1 MLFSRRNKPNLA
13 NRVQS
18 WFWPR
23 GGWRRAG
30 GYMWYRVS
38 RLSGSPHTIAI
49 GFAAGVFASFTPFMG
64 FHFMIGFLAAYML
77 GGSLLASAF
86 GTFAGNPIT
95 FPFIWIITF
104 KFGSYLLGLD
114 GDMEDVSIELPGM
127 AWWMLVHDPQTLWK
141 EFWSQLWPVIRPM
154 TIGGLPLGIMIG
166 TSVYFPVRLLVSA
179 YQRKRRERLASVTRP
194 DPGPSNQVN
203 A

>member
-1 MLFSRRNKPNLA
+1 
-13 NRVQS
+13 
-18 WFWPR
+18 
-23 GGWRRAG
+23 
-30 GYMWYRVS
+30 MWYRVS

-64 FHFMIGFLAAYML
+64 FHFMIGFLAAYLL

-86 GTFAGNPIT
+86 GTFAGNPLT

-114 GDMEDVSIELPGM
+114 GVTEDLKIELPGM
-127 AWWMLVHDPQTLWK
+127 AWWMLVNDPQTLWR

-154 TIGGLPLGIMIG
+154 TIGGLPLGLMIG
-166 TSVYFPVRLLVSA
+166 TTVYFPVRLLVSA
-179 YQRKRRERLASVTRP
+179 YQRKRRERLASAARTSS
-194 DPGPSNQVN
+194 GPSNQVN

>member
-1 MLFSRRNKPNLA
+1 MLFSRRNKPKMA
-13 NRVQS
+13 DRMQS
-18 WFWPR
+18 WIWPR

-38 RLSGSPHTIAI
+38 RLSGSPHAIAI

-64 FHFMIGFLAAYML
+64 FHFMIGFVAAYLL
-77 GGSLLASAF
+77 GGSLIASAF

-95 FPFIWIITF
+95 FPFIWFITF
-104 KFGSYLLGLD
+104 KFGSYLLG
-114 GDMEDVSIELPGM
+114 MEGNQDVSIELPGT
-127 AWWMLVHDPQTLWK
+127 AWWLLFNDPQTLWK

-154 TIGGLPLGIMIG
+154 TIGGLPLGALVG
-166 TSVYFPVRLLVSA
+166 SLAYFPVRFAVST
-179 YQRKRRERLASVTRP
+179 YQRRRRERLARASRP
-194 DPGPSNQVN
+194 EPGSSNQVN

>member
-1 MLFSRRNKPNLA
+1 
-13 NRVQS
+13 
-18 WFWPR
+18 
-23 GGWRRAG
+23 
-30 GYMWYRVS
+30 MWYRVS

-64 FHFMIGFLAAYML
+64 FHFMIGFLAAYLL

-114 GDMEDVSIELPGM
+114 GVTEDLKIELPGM
-127 AWWMLVHDPQTLWK
+127 AWWMLVNDPQTLWK

-166 TSVYFPVRLLVSA
+166 AAVYFPVRYVVSA
-179 YQRKRRERLASVTRP
+179 YQRKRRERLASVARTSS
-194 DPGPSNQVN
+194 GPSNQVN